1 MNIPELPDSDETIA
15 LKELVEQLKISNE
28 IALNDNKLN
37 RKLLTQLTEMNEKL
51 TTMDTKL
58 GEVGKKASHGY
69 VDLFLLLIVIEIAIM
84 MAMISDIYTRIGN
97 MRLY

>member
-37 RKLLTQLTEMNEKL
+37 RKLLAQLTEMNEKL
-51 TTMDTKL
+51 TTMDTRLDSIWNRLYGVTYL
-58 GEVGKKASHGY
+58 GWISLIL
-69 VDLFLLLIVIEIAIM
+69 LFM
-84 MAMISDIYTRIGN
+84 MGMMGN
-97 MRLY
+97 MKIY

>member
-1 MNIPELPDSDETIA
+1 MNLPVLPDSDETIA

-51 TTMDTKL
+51 TTMDTRLDSIWKRLSGVSYL
-58 GEVGKKASHGY
+58 GWIA
-69 VDLFLLLIVIEIAIM
+69 LILIFMMWAILSM
-84 MAMISDIYTRIGN
+84 KVY
-97 MRLY
+97 

>member
-37 RKLLTQLTEMNEKL
+37 RKLLAQLTEMNEKL
-51 TTMDTKL
+51 TTMDTRL
-58 GEVGKKASHGY
+58 DS
-69 VDLFLLLIVIEIAIM
+69 IW
-84 MAMISDIYTRIGN
+84 N
-97 MRLY
+97 RLYGVTYLGWISLILLFMMGMMVNMKIY